1 MSKFRSNKVH
11 AWLPEPPSTE
21 LRNSVERLADIEDVR
36 HIALMPDAHVAE
48 QVCVGAVVATKER
61 LYPDAVGGD
70 IGCGMLAARFD
81 VAADTITEP
90 AARRFLDALR
100 AEVPTNRQSRR
111 QDFPEELEQARL
123 SSPALQRVVD
133 RDGRIQFGTLGR
145 GNHFLELQEAAD
157 DGALWIMIHSG
168 SRGLGP
174 AVRAHHLER
183 ATSQGRDI
191 RGIEVSSSE
200 GEAYL
205 ADVRIAV
212 SYADAS
218 RRRMLERTA
227 DVLATALGATL
238 LAESLISCAH
248 NFVRCERHGIEML
261 WVHRKGAAS
270 ADVDEP
276 AVIPGSMG
284 ADSFHVVGRGHAEAL
299 RSSSHGAGRCM
310 SRGEARRRIS
320 LERFR
325 DETAGIW
332 FVDRGDA
339 LVDEAPSAYKPIRD
353 VMRAQKE
360 LTKIVRRLK
369 PVVVYKGV

>member
-1 MSKFRSNKVH
+1 M
-11 AWLPEPPSTE
+11 
-21 LRNSVERLADIEDVR
+21 
-36 HIALMPDAHVAE
+36 
-48 QVCVGAVVATKER
+48 
-61 LYPDAVGGD
+61 
-70 IGCGMLAARFD
+70 
-81 VAADTITEP
+81 EP
-90 AARRFLDALR
+90 AARREYDALR

-111 QDFPEELEQARL
+111 QDLPEQIERARL
-123 SSPALQRVVD
+123 SSPALQRVLG

-145 GNHFLELQEAAD
+145 GNHFLELQEAVD

-174 AVRAHHLER
+174 TVRAHHLGR
-183 ATSQGRDI
+183 ATWRARDI
-191 RGIEVSSSE
+191 HGIQASGAE

-205 ADVRIAV
+205 ADVGIAV

-218 RRRMLERTA
+218 RRRMLQRTA
-227 DVLATALGATL
+227 DVLASVVGATL
-238 LAESLISCAH
+238 LTDSLISCVH
-248 NFVRCERHGIEML
+248 NFVRCERHGSETL

-270 ADVDEP
+270 ADVGES

-299 RSSSHGAGRCM
+299 RSSSHGAGRSM

-325 DETAGIW
+325 RETAGVW
-332 FVDRGDA
+332 FADRGET

-353 VMRAQKE
+353 VMRAQQE
-360 LTKIVRRLK
+360 LTKIVRRLR
-369 PVVVYKGV
+369 PIVVYKGV